1 MAENTTVL
9 HIKLED
15 VGQSIENT
23 DKGLKKVRGTYDSLE
38 KQMNKGGSGGKGKGG
53 WKNAM
58 MGGNEYD
65 IARGSAGA
73 TGASGR
79 DFANQSRGLDGL
91 VRLYATYAANL
102 FAAGAAFRALSD
114 AADTS
119 NMIQG
124 MNQLGAVTGLALGSI
139 AKNLMNATDGAIS
152 MREAMEATTKGTAA
166 GLSGKQMEQLGQV
179 ANKASKALGVA
190 MPDAISRLTRGI
202 SKLEPELLDELGLF
216 TKIGPATEDYARS
229 IGKTATQL
237 TDFERR
243 QAFANA
249 VLKEGIDKFNSIDI
263 PANPYDKLLA
273 SLKNLSFVALDLT
286 NKFLVPLV
294 SVLSQSPAGLLAIVT
309 AIGASIVKSAI
320 PALGHYRENL
330 KRTAN
335 ESTEAFTRMYTNQQD
350 AFSTMAADRAAVA
363 ERDFKKQKDTQSKLQ
378 ALAATGKTFTKG
390 TKVDYAGI
398 ASKDPFALTD
408 TEIKSLEARA
418 NNIAKS
424 NKEESDRLK
433 AHLKN
438 LKNIRAQSA
447 AIGDTASKTLID
459 SSEKWWS
466 TAFANDVINKTKLQG
481 IAKDT
486 IRSNVAETQSLL
498 GMRAAW
504 SKLNEDLAA
513 SKEGYLKVKTGVDEH
528 GKAMTQNAPKL
539 SAFDRNLVRVSA
551 TAGMFVQKL
560 GTTISAF
567 GAYGMAIGA
576 AIAAFGILDAILTKT
591 GKETTAFNGAI
602 DGVTEAVASAT
613 RTLDYLRKQPAIG
626 TASIAGF
633 LALTNASQA
642 VTDSIETQI
651 QATKELL
658 KVTKDSSWDN
668 FTNVLAGIFNQDIAS
683 KGAKSLASTVQK
695 QLQIF
700 RDAGMGEEASKAFK
714 DAIGVQSLELDTVSD
729 RFKTSTT
736 AQDKYAASVKILQ
749 NKLGETNNRLQNFKT
764 SIEAVTKSYDEFIQS
779 TANSNPLFKVGENLQ
794 NLSAAMQ
801 EVAGDGID
809 AINAAFNQFANN
821 PKSVAQFG
829 PEFTQQFVN
838 IRKEFQ
844 DTLQQA
850 AKYKQDLSKIN
861 EDIDKQNQIVA
872 DSKKNFFFQGR
883 FTAEQADAQAKLPEL
898 EGKKKEI
905 ETLQVGLDTRSFIQA
920 SQLFAIGAE
929 GAFKNGAKYIDIA
942 LGQAS
947 QKAALTI
954 AQATVSALSGAEAAK
969 RSGQLKDQEINLQI
983 DAITTTMALIRTNT
997 QLELTM
1003 AESNARMALQE
1014 AKDSGK
1020 SPEIIRELQSRLDST
1035 SIFRE
1040 ILNKTT
1046 GKIKPEDIPG
1056 FNSPRL
1062 EDVNNPNTKSLK
1074 AFAAALNSKLGPQ
1087 EAALLLKK
1095 GEKTANSLD
1104 TKQKVNL
1111 GELANQKQIA
1121 AVNDSI
1127 LQQEMARQDIIMN
1140 INSLNASENLA
1151 QKQML
1156 DMQLLES
1163 KFKQEILGYETAI
1176 KNAKLDNSDQGV
1188 LEVDKQEFLL
1198 KKVKER
1204 QEKEKDNKGVENRIR
1219 LKAQE
1224 LQQATTLNSLNEA
1237 LLDQDIARLG
1247 IISSLVGFS
1256 SEQNVKATALLEN
1269 EKLNN
1274 KFVLERQKI
1283 INDIEALKLASPA
1296 DTKSIALA
1304 EVNLQLVTARQEKE
1318 KDNKGLQDQLKL
1330 IEARFDIEQKL
1341 AAFKKTAAD
1350 AQSSQAEDELNYRK
1364 ELGLVTSFD
1373 AVKEKAD
1380 LDRGRVSRES
1390 AEEQSKIDKEMAKKS
1405 VIEQKILA
1413 IEASG
1418 DSALA
1423 GDYEAVENMTR
1434 AINGQSEAL
1443 IATNL
1448 QKMNAIDLN
1457 EKLGSKMTGFS
1468 KIVEGSFQDMADAL
1482 ADFARTGKLD
1492 FKSLVDQMIVDL
1504 IRFELRAQMSSLYKG
1519 LGGLSGILSIF
1530 TGGGAGTL
1538 NVEQAAARG
1547 YTGMAKG
1554 GVYDAGLQTYAKGGM
1569 FTNSVVNQPTLFK
1582 FAQGTGLMGEAGPE
1596 AIMPL
1601 KRDSNGNLGVRSD
1614 SGGTK
1619 VDVVV
1624 NNYSSEK
1631 ATTTETVD
1639 SKGNRKI
1646 EVIVGDMV
1654 ADQLSRTGSA
1664 SQQAL
1669 TSSYGQRPSMV
1680 RR

>member
-1 MAENTTVL
+1 MANQRYVL
-9 HIKLED
+9 EFSLKD
-15 VGQSIENT
+15 VGSS
-23 DKGLKKVRGTYDSLE
+23 LKSGKKDADAFRGSLE
-38 KQMNKGGSGGKGKGG
+38 SIQKITSKPAPKGQGG

-58 MGGNEYD
+58 MGSNEYD
-65 IARGSAGA
+65 VARGSAGA

-79 DFANQSRGLDGL
+79 DFANQARGLDGL

-139 AKNLMNATDGAIS
+139 AKNLMTATDGAIS

-229 IGKTATQL
+229 IGKTAAQL
-237 TDFERR
+237 SDFERR

-273 SLKNLSFVALDLT
+273 SLKNLSFVALDLS
-286 NKFLVPLV
+286 NKVLVPLV
-294 SVLSQSPAGLLAIVT
+294 SVLSQSPAGLLAILT
-309 AIGASIVKSAI
+309 AIGVSIVKSAI

-418 NNIAKS
+418 RNIAKS

-433 AHLKN
+433 AHLAN
-438 LKNIRAQSA
+438 LRAIRAQSA
-447 AIGDTASKTLID
+447 AIGDMASKNLID
-459 SSEKWWS
+459 SSEKFYS

-498 GMRAAW
+498 GMRAAYA
-504 SKLNEDLAA
+504 KLNEDLAA
-513 SKEGYLKVKTGVDEH
+513 SKEGYLKVKTGVDEF
-528 GKAMTQNAPKL
+528 GKAQTQNAPKL
-539 SAFDRNLVRVSA
+539 TAFDRGLVRVSA

-567 GAYGMAIGA
+567 GSYGMAIGA

-651 QATKELL
+651 QATKDLL
-658 KVTKDSSWDN
+658 KVTKDSAWDN
-668 FTNVLAGIFNQDIAS
+668 FTNILAGVFNQDIAS
-683 KGAKSLASTVQK
+683 KGAKSLATTVQK
-695 QLQIF
+695 QLQLF
-700 RDAGMGEEASKAFK
+700 SDAGMGEEARKAFK

-729 RFKTSTT
+729 KFKTSTT
-736 AQDKYAASVKILQ
+736 AQDRYAASVKILQ
-749 NKLGETNNRLQNFKT
+749 NKLGEANNSLQVFKT
-764 SIEAVTKSYDEFIQS
+764 NVEAVTKSYDEFIQS
-779 TANSNPLFKVGENLQ
+779 TANSNPLFKLGENLQ
-794 NLSAAMQ
+794 NLSTSMQ
-801 EVAGDGID
+801 DVAGQGID
-809 AINAAFNQFANN
+809 KINAAFNQFANN
-821 PKSVAQFG
+821 PKSAAQFG
-829 PEFTQQFVN
+829 PEFVQQFVN

-920 SQLFAIGAE
+920 SQLFAVGAE

-947 QKAALTI
+947 QKAAMTI

-983 DAITTTMALIRTNT
+983 DAINTTMELIKTNT

-1020 SPEIIRELQSRLDST
+1020 SPEIIRELQSRFDSIG
-1035 SIFRE
+1035 IFRE
-1040 ILNKTT
+1040 IVNKTN

-1056 FNSPRL
+1056 YNSPRL

-1074 AFAAALNSKLGPQ
+1074 AMASALNSKIGTQ
-1087 EAALLLKK
+1087 EASLILKK
-1095 GEKTANSLD
+1095 GEKAANALD
-1104 TKQKVNL
+1104 TVQKVNL

-1121 AVNDSI
+1121 AVKDSI
-1127 LQQEMARQDIIMN
+1127 LQQDMARQDIIMN
-1140 INSLNASENLA
+1140 INSLNGSENLA

-1163 KFKQEILGYETAI
+1163 KFNQEILGYETAI
-1176 KNAKLDNSDQGV
+1176 KNAKLDNSAQGV

-1198 KKVKER
+1198 SKVKER
-1204 QEKEKDNKGVENRIR
+1204 QEKEKDNKGVENRVR

-1256 SEQNVKATALLEN
+1256 SDQNVKATAKLEN
-1269 EKLNN
+1269 EKLEN
-1274 KFVLERQKI
+1274 KFVLERKKLE
-1283 INDIEALKLASPA
+1283 NDIEDLKADPKASV
-1296 DTKSIALA
+1296 KSIALA
-1304 EVNLQLVTARQEKE
+1304 ELNLQLVKDRQTAE

-1341 AAFKKTAAD
+1341 AGFKKTTAD

-1373 AVKEKAD
+1373 AVKEKAN
-1380 LDRGRVSRES
+1380 LDRSRVSRET
-1390 AEEQSKIDKEMAKKS
+1390 AEEQSKIDKEIAKRS
-1405 VIEQKILA
+1405 LIDQKIID

-1418 DSALA
+1418 DTALTT
-1423 GDYEAVENMTR
+1423 DYEAYDNMTR

-1443 IATNL
+1443 KATNL
-1448 QKMNAIDLN
+1448 QKLNAIDLN
-1457 EKLGSKMTGFS
+1457 EKLGGKMVGFS
-1468 KIVEGSFQDMADAL
+1468 KIVENSFQSMGDAL
-1482 ADFARTGKLD
+1482 AEFAKTGKLD
-1492 FKSLVDQMIVDL
+1492 FKGLVDQMLMDL
-1504 IRFELRAQMSSLYKG
+1504 LRFQMRAQMSSIFAG
-1519 LGGLSGILSIF
+1519 FGGLSGMVNAVVAPDATAVLSPYF
-1530 TGGGAGTL
+1530 TPS
-1538 NVEQAAARG
+1538 
-1547 YTGMAKG
+1547 AKG
-1554 GVYDAGLQTYAKGGM
+1554 NVFDTGLSRFAKGGM
-1569 FTNSVVNQPTLFK
+1569 FTNSIVDSPTLFK

-1601 KRDSNGNLGVRSD
+1601 KRDSNGNLGVRA
-1614 SGGTK
+1614 GGGGGGN

-1624 NNYSSEK
+1624 NNYSTAQAETK
-1631 ATTTETVD
+1631 ETVD
-1639 SKGNRKI
+1639 SRGNRKI
-1646 EVIVGDMV
+1646 EVVIGDMT
-1654 ADQLSRTGSA
+1654 AGEISRNGSA
-1664 SQQAL
+1664 SQKAIRGTFGLQPQL
-1669 TSSYGQRPSMV
+1669 I

>member
-1 MAENTTVL
+1 MSNDTTVL
-9 HIKLED
+9 QVKLED
-15 VGQSIENT
+15 LGTIE
-23 DKGLKKVRGTYDSLE
+23 KSEEKLKKYRGTYDSLE
-38 KQMNKGGSGGKGKGG
+38 KQMSKGIAGKGG
-53 WKNAM
+53 MSGPKKAG
-58 MGGNEYD
+58 MGANEYD

-79 DFANQSRGLDGL
+79 DFANQARGLDGL

-152 MREAMEATTKGTAA
+152 MREAMEATTKGTTA

-216 TKIGPATEDYARS
+216 TKIGPATENYARS
-229 IGKTATQL
+229 IGKTASQL

-249 VLKEGIDKFNSIDI
+249 VLKEGLEKFNSIDI

-273 SLKNLSFVALDLT
+273 SLKNLSFVALDLA

-294 SVLSQSPAGLLAIVT
+294 SVLSQSPAGLLAILT

-330 KRTAN
+330 KKTADQ
-335 ESTEAFTRMYTNQQD
+335 STEAFTRMYTNQQD
-350 AFSTMAADRAAVA
+350 AFSNMAADRAAVA
-363 ERDFKKQKDTQSKLQ
+363 ERDFRKQKDTQSKLQ

-408 TEIKSLEARA
+408 TEIKSLESRA
-418 NNIAKS
+418 KALAKS

-433 AHLKN
+433 AHIAN
-438 LKNIRAQSA
+438 LKAIRAQSA
-447 AIGDTASKTLID
+447 TIGDTASKTLID
-459 SSEKWWS
+459 SSEKVYS
-466 TAFANDVINKTKLQG
+466 TAFANDIINKSKLQG

-504 SKLNEDLAA
+504 GKLNEDLAA

-528 GKAMTQNAPKL
+528 GKAITQNAPKL
-539 SAFDRNLVRVSA
+539 NAFDRGLVRVSA

-560 GTTISAF
+560 GTTVSAF
-567 GAYGMAIGA
+567 GAYGAAAGA
-576 AIAAFGILDAILTKT
+576 VIAAFGILDAIFTKT

-602 DGVTEAVASAT
+602 DGTTESVASAT
-613 RTLDYLRKQPAIG
+613 RTLDYLRKQPAIA

-651 QATKELL
+651 QATKDLL
-658 KVTKDSSWDN
+658 KVTKDSGWDD
-668 FTNVLAGIFNQDIAS
+668 FTNVLAGVFNQDIAS
-683 KGAKSLASTVQK
+683 KGAKSLATTVQA
-695 QLQIF
+695 QLKVF
-700 RDAGMGEEASKAFK
+700 SDAGMGEEARKAFK
-714 DAIGVQSLELDTVSD
+714 NAIGVQSLDLETVSD
-729 RFKTSTT
+729 KFKNSTT

-749 NKLGETNNRLQNFKT
+749 NKLGEINASLQTFKNNIDAL
-764 SIEAVTKSYDEFIQS
+764 TKSYDEFIQS

-794 NLSAAMQ
+794 ALSSSMQ
-801 EVAGDGID
+801 DVATKGVD

-821 PKSVAQFG
+821 PKATAQFG
-829 PEFTQQFVN
+829 PEFVQKFVDIRQQF
-838 IRKEFQ
+838 Q
-844 DTLQQA
+844 TTLQEA
-850 AKYKQDLSKIN
+850 AKYKQEISKVN
-861 EDIDKQNQIVA
+861 EDLDKQQQIIK
-872 DSKKNFFFQGR
+872 STQRGNPER
-883 FTAEQADAQAKLPEL
+883 SIAEGKILGL
-898 EGKKKEI
+898 ETKKKEI
-905 ETLQVGLDTRSFIQA
+905 ETLQIQLDTTSFIQA
-920 SQLFAIGAE
+920 SQLFAVGADA
-929 GAFKNGAKYIDIA
+929 AFKNGAKYIDIA

-954 AQATVSALSGAEAAK
+954 AQATVSALSGAEAAI
-969 RSGQLKDQEINLQI
+969 RSGQLKDKEISVQI
-983 DAITTTMALIRTNT
+983 DAITSTMALIRSNT
-997 QLELTM
+997 ELELTI

-1014 AKDSGK
+1014 AKDAKKDPSIIKELEAKLAGTTK
-1020 SPEIIRELQSRLDST
+1020 FKEIVST
-1035 SIFRE
+1035 
-1040 ILNKTT
+1040 TT
-1046 GKIKPEDIPG
+1046 GMIKPEDIPG
-1056 FNSPRL
+1056 YNSPRL
-1062 EDVNNPNTKSLK
+1062 EDVNNPNTKYIK
-1074 AFAAALNSKLGPQ
+1074 DFANKLNNMLAPQTAALT
-1087 EAALLLKK
+1087 LKK

-1121 AVNDSI
+1121 AVKDSI
-1127 LQQEMARQDIIMN
+1127 LQQDMARQDILMS
-1140 INSLNASENLA
+1140 INTLNGSENLA

-1156 DMQLLES
+1156 EMEVLDS
-1163 KFKQEILGYETAI
+1163 KFLQERLGYETAI
-1176 KNAKLDNSDQGV
+1176 KNAKMENSDQGV

-1198 KKVKER
+1198 SKVKER

-1274 KFVLERQKI
+1274 KFLLERQKI
-1283 INDIEALKLASPA
+1283 INDIDALKLTSPA

-1318 KDNKGLQDQLKL
+1318 KENKGLQDQLKL
-1330 IEARFDIEQKL
+1330 IEARFDVEQKL
-1341 AAFKKTAAD
+1341 AAFKKTTAD

-1373 AVKEKAD
+1373 AVKEKAN

-1390 AEEQSKIDKEMAKKS
+1390 AEEQSKIDKEIAKKS

-1443 IATNL
+1443 KATNL

-1468 KIVEGSFQDMADAL
+1468 KIVENSFQSMGDAL
-1482 ADFARTGKLD
+1482 AEFAKTGKLD
-1492 FKSLVDQMIVDL
+1492 FKGLVDQMLMDL
-1504 IRFELRAQMSSLYKG
+1504 IRFEMRAQMSKLYAGMGG
-1519 LGGLSGILSIF
+1519 LGGMMTSIL
-1530 TGGGAGTL
+1530 TGVGYYGAPGSL
-1538 NVEQAAARG
+1538 DYGPAAIKISAQGNVFD
-1547 YTGMAKG
+1547 TG
-1554 GVYDAGLQTYAKGGM
+1554 LTTYAKGGM
-1569 FTNSVVNQPTLFK
+1569 FTNSVVDQPTLFK

-1601 KRDSNGNLGVRSD
+1601 KRDSNGNLGVRA
-1614 SGGTK
+1614 GGGGGN

-1624 NNYSSEK
+1624 NNYGNEK
-1631 ATTTETVD
+1631 ATTKETTD
-1639 SKGNRKI
+1639 NRGNRRI
-1646 EVIVGDMV
+1646 EVVIGDMV
-1654 ADQLSRTGSA
+1654 ASEVARPGS
-1664 SQQAL
+1664 SVQQSLAGNFNNRPAL
-1669 TSSYGQRPSMV
+1669 A